1 MGPRTTDED
10 KVFSTRR
17 TLISSPSQSY
27 VVLKRFDTVVKNGIL
42 VDPGTGSQS
51 RADVGVKNGVIEEVT
66 KEISEREASMTIDAK
81 GKMVLPGLVD
91 LHVHVFEGVSHY
103 GINADQYC
111 LKSGATTVLD
121 AGSAGADTF
130 HGFRKYVI
138 DVSETRI
145 FAMLNIS
152 SMGMISPVVG
162 ELEEIRF
169 ADVQKAVRVC
179 EKNRDVIMGIK
190 VRLSKHLV
198 GNNGLLPLTK
208 AKEASEATGRP
219 IMVHVGDTPGPL
231 GEILNEMRK
240 GDVLTHCFTG
250 LAHGIL
256 DSRGEVITEARS
268 AVERGVIL
276 DVGHGQGSFS
286 FEIARK
292 ALEQGVEPKTISS
305 DLHTYNI
312 NGPVFDLLTTASKF
326 IHLGLPMNHV
336 LEKVTSIPAAFLGL
350 QDKVGT
356 VRAGAFA
363 DLVLVGLERGE
374 FLFEDSYKNKETA
387 KERMRP
393 LMVMKGGKVR
403 YDQRLSA

>member
-1 MGPRTTDED
+1 M
-10 KVFSTRR
+10 
-17 TLISSPSQSY
+17 
-27 VVLKRFDTVVKNGIL
+27 KNGI
-42 VDPGTGSQS
+42 VTDPSTASQS
-51 RADVGVKNGVIEEVT
+51 RADIGVRNGVIEEVT
-66 KEISEREASMTIDAK
+66 KEISEREASLTIDAK

-130 HGFRKYVI
+130 YGFRRYVV

-198 GNNGLLPLTK
+198 GNNGLLPLKK

-219 IMVHVGDTPGPL
+219 VMVHVGDTPGPL
-231 GEILNEMRK
+231 GEILNEMGK

-250 LAHGIL
+250 LPNGII
-256 DSRGEVITEARS
+256 DSRGEVIAEARS

-292 ALEQGVEPKTISS
+292 AIQQGVEPKTISS

-312 NGPVFDLLTTASKF
+312 NGPVFDLFTTASKF
-326 IHLGLPMNHV
+326 MHLGLPMNRV
-336 LEKVTSIPAAFLGL
+336 LEKITSIPATFLGL
-350 QDKVGT
+350 QDQVGT
-356 VRAGAFA
+356 VRTGAFA
-363 DLVLVGLERGE
+363 DLVLVELERGE

-403 YDQRLSA
+403 YDRLSSA

>member
-1 MGPRTTDED
+1 MKNTNIAPRPVPIE
-10 KVFSTRR
+10 
-17 TLISSPSQSY
+17 
-27 VVLKRFDTVVKNGIL
+27 LKRFDTAVKNGVVIDPSTASQSKADIGVKNGI
-42 VDPGTGSQS
+42 
-51 RADVGVKNGVIEEVT
+51 IEEVT
-66 KEISEREASMTIDAK
+66 KEISEREASLTIDAR

-111 LKSGATTVLD
+111 LRSGATTVLD

-130 HGFRKYVI
+130 YGFRRYVI

-169 ADVQKAVRVC
+169 ADVEKAVRVC

-198 GNNGLLPLTK
+198 GNNGLLPLK
-208 AKEASEATGRP
+208 RAKEASEATGRP
-219 IMVHVGDTPGPL
+219 VMVHVGDTPGPL
-231 GEILNEMRK
+231 GEILNELRK

-250 LAHGIL
+250 LPQGIL
-256 DSRGEVITEARS
+256 DPRGEVIAEARS

-292 ALEQGVEPKTISS
+292 AIQQGVEPKTISS

-326 IHLGLPMNHV
+326 VHLGLPMNHV
-336 LEKVTSIPAAFLGL
+336 LEKVTSIPATFLGL

-356 VRAGAFA
+356 VRVGAFA
-363 DLVLVGLERGE
+363 DLVLVELERGE

-403 YDQRLSA
+403 YDRLSSA

>member
-1 MGPRTTDED
+1 M
-10 KVFSTRR
+10 
-17 TLISSPSQSY
+17 
-27 VVLKRFDTVVKNGIL
+27 KNGI
-42 VDPGTGSQS
+42 VIDPSTASQS
-51 RADVGVKNGVIEEVT
+51 RADIGVRNSVIEEVT
-66 KEISEREASMTIDAK
+66 KEISEQEASLTIDAK

-130 HGFRKYVI
+130 YGFRRYVI

-198 GNNGLLPLTK
+198 GNNGLLPLKK

-219 IMVHVGDTPGPL
+219 VMVHVGDTPGPL

-250 LAHGIL
+250 LPHGIL
-256 DSRGEVITEARS
+256 DSKGEVIAEARS
-268 AVERGVIL
+268 AVERGVML

-292 ALEQGVEPKTISS
+292 AIQQGVEPKTISS

-312 NGPVFDLLTTASKF
+312 NGPVFDLFTTASKF
-326 IHLGLPMNHV
+326 MHLGLPMNRV
-336 LEKVTSIPAAFLGL
+336 LEKITSIPATFLGL

-363 DLVLVGLERGE
+363 DLVLVELERGE

-403 YDQRLSA
+403 YDRLSSA

>member
-1 MGPRTTDED
+1 MNANIAPRPVPIE
-10 KVFSTRR
+10 
-17 TLISSPSQSY
+17 
-27 VVLKRFDTVVKNGIL
+27 LKRFDTVVKNGI
-42 VDPGTGSQS
+42 VIDPSTASQS
-51 RADVGVKNGVIEEVT
+51 RADIGVKNGIIEEVT
-66 KEISEREASMTIDAK
+66 KEISEREASLTVDAK
-81 GKMVLPGLVD
+81 GKMVMPGLVD

-130 HGFRKYVI
+130 YGFRRYVI

-169 ADVQKAVRVC
+169 ADVQKAVSTC

-198 GNNGLLPLTK
+198 GNNGLLPLKK

-250 LAHGIL
+250 LPHGIL
-256 DSRGEVITEARS
+256 GPRGEVIAEARS

-276 DVGHGQGSFS
+276 DVGHGQGSFA

-292 ALEQGVEPKTISS
+292 AIQQGVEPKTISS

-326 IHLGLPMNHV
+326 MHLGLPMNHV
-336 LEKVTSIPAAFLGL
+336 LEKITSIPAKFLGL

-356 VRAGAFA
+356 VKAGAFA
-363 DLVLVGLERGE
+363 DLVLVELERGE

-403 YDQRLSA
+403 YDRLSSA

>member
-1 MGPRTTDED
+1 M
-10 KVFSTRR
+10 
-17 TLISSPSQSY
+17 
-27 VVLKRFDTVVKNGIL
+27 KNGI
-42 VDPGTGSQS
+42 VIDPSTASQS
-51 RADVGVKNGVIEEVT
+51 RADIGVRNSVIEEVT
-66 KEISEREASMTIDAK
+66 KEISEQEASLTIDAK

-130 HGFRKYVI
+130 YGFRRYVI

-198 GNNGLLPLTK
+198 GNNGLLPLRK

-219 IMVHVGDTPGPL
+219 VMVHVGDTPGPL

-250 LAHGIL
+250 LPHGIL
-256 DSRGEVITEARS
+256 DSKGEVIAEARS
-268 AVERGVIL
+268 AVERGVML

-292 ALEQGVEPKTISS
+292 AIQQGVEPKTISS

-312 NGPVFDLLTTASKF
+312 NGPVFDLFTTASKF
-326 IHLGLPMNHV
+326 MHLGLPMNRV
-336 LEKVTSIPAAFLGL
+336 LEKITSIPATFLGL

-363 DLVLVGLERGE
+363 DLVLVELERGE

-403 YDQRLSA
+403 YDRLSSA

>member
-1 MGPRTTDED
+1 MKNANIAPRPVPFE
-10 KVFSTRR
+10 
-17 TLISSPSQSY
+17 
-27 VVLKRFDTVVKNGIL
+27 LKRFDTVVKNGI
-42 VDPGTGSQS
+42 VIDPSTASQS
-51 RADVGVKNGVIEEVT
+51 KADIGVKNGIIEEVT
-66 KEISEREASMTIDAK
+66 KEISEHEASLTVDAN

-130 HGFRKYVI
+130 YGFRRYVI

-198 GNNGLLPLTK
+198 GNNGLLPLKK
-208 AKEASEATGRP
+208 AREASEATGRP

-231 GEILNEMRK
+231 EEILNEMRK

-250 LAHGIL
+250 LPHGIL
-256 DSRGEVITEARS
+256 DSRGEVIAEARS

-276 DVGHGQGSFS
+276 DVGHGQGSFA

-292 ALEQGVEPKTISS
+292 AIQQGVEPKTISS

-326 IHLGLPMNHV
+326 MHLGLPMNHV
-336 LEKVTSIPAAFLGL
+336 LEKITSIPATFLGL

-363 DLVLVGLERGE
+363 DLVLVELERGE

-403 YDQRLSA
+403 YDRLSSA

>member
-1 MGPRTTDED
+1 MPLDQ
-10 KVFSTRR
+10 
-17 TLISSPSQSY
+17 SP
-27 VVLKRFDTVVKNGIL
+27 VELKRFDTVVKNGL
-42 VDPGTGSQS
+42 VIDPSAGSQS
-51 RADVGVKNGVIEEVT
+51 RADVGVKGGVIEEVG
-66 KEISEREASMTIDAK
+66 KEISEREASSTVDAK
-81 GKMVLPGLVD
+81 GKIILPGLVD

-130 HGFRKYVI
+130 HGFRRYVI

-169 ADVQKAVRVC
+169 ADVQKAVSVC

-198 GNNGLLPLTK
+198 GNNGLLPLKK
-208 AKEASEATGRP
+208 AKEAAEATGRP

-231 GEILNEMRK
+231 GEILDQMRK

-250 LAHGIL
+250 LPNGIL
-256 DSRGEVITEARS
+256 DSRGEVITEARG

-286 FEIARK
+286 FGIARK

-326 IHLGLPMNHV
+326 MHLGMPMKHV
-336 LEKVTSIPAAFLGL
+336 LEKITSIPATFLGQ

-363 DLVLVGLERGE
+363 DLVLVELERGE

-387 KERMRP
+387 KERLRP

-403 YDQRLSA
+403 YDRLSSA

>member
-1 MGPRTTDED
+1 M
-10 KVFSTRR
+10 
-17 TLISSPSQSY
+17 
-27 VVLKRFDTVVKNGIL
+27 KNGI
-42 VDPGTGSQS
+42 VIDPSTASQS
-51 RADVGVKNGVIEEVT
+51 RADIGVRNGVIEEVT
-66 KEISEREASMTIDAK
+66 KEISEQEASLTIDAK

-130 HGFRKYVI
+130 YGFRRYVI

-198 GNNGLLPLTK
+198 GNNGLLPLKK

-219 IMVHVGDTPGPL
+219 VMVHVGDTPGPL

-250 LAHGIL
+250 LPNGIL
-256 DSRGEVITEARS
+256 DSRGEVIAEARS
-268 AVERGVIL
+268 AVARGVIL

-292 ALEQGVEPKTISS
+292 AIQQGVEPKTISS

-312 NGPVFDLLTTASKF
+312 NGPVFDLFTTASKF
-326 IHLGLPMNHV
+326 MHLGLPMNRV
-336 LEKVTSIPAAFLGL
+336 LEKITSIPATFLGL

-363 DLVLVGLERGE
+363 DLVLVELERGE

-403 YDQRLSA
+403 YDRLSSA

>member
-1 MGPRTTDED
+1 MKNPNIAPRPVPIE
-10 KVFSTRR
+10 
-17 TLISSPSQSY
+17 
-27 VVLKRFDTVVKNGIL
+27 LKRFDTVVKNGI
-42 VDPGTGSQS
+42 VIDPSTASQS
-51 RADVGVKNGVIEEVT
+51 RADIGVRNGVIEEVT
-66 KEISEREASMTIDAK
+66 KEISEQEASLTIDAK

-130 HGFRKYVI
+130 YGFRRYVI

-198 GNNGLLPLTK
+198 GNNGLLPLKK

-219 IMVHVGDTPGPL
+219 VMVHVGDTPGPL
-231 GEILNEMRK
+231 GEILN
-240 GDVLTHCFTG
+240 
-250 LAHGIL
+250 
-256 DSRGEVITEARS
+256 
-268 AVERGVIL
+268 
-276 DVGHGQGSFS
+276 
-286 FEIARK
+286 
-292 ALEQGVEPKTISS
+292 
-305 DLHTYNI
+305 
-312 NGPVFDLLTTASKF
+312 
-326 IHLGLPMNHV
+326 
-336 LEKVTSIPAAFLGL
+336 
-350 QDKVGT
+350 
-356 VRAGAFA
+356 
-363 DLVLVGLERGE
+363 
-374 FLFEDSYKNKETA
+374 
-387 KERMRP
+387 
-393 LMVMKGGKVR
+393 
-403 YDQRLSA
+403 

>member
-1 MGPRTTDED
+1 M
-10 KVFSTRR
+10 
-17 TLISSPSQSY
+17 
-27 VVLKRFDTVVKNGIL
+27 KNGI
-42 VDPGTGSQS
+42 VIDPSTASQS
-51 RADVGVKNGVIEEVT
+51 RADIGVRNSVIEEVT
-66 KEISEREASMTIDAK
+66 KEISEQEASLTIDAK

-130 HGFRKYVI
+130 YGFRRYVI

-152 SMGMISPVVG
+152 SQGMISPVVG

-198 GNNGLLPLTK
+198 GNNGLLPLKK

-219 IMVHVGDTPGPL
+219 VMVHVGDTPGPL

-250 LAHGIL
+250 LPHGIL
-256 DSRGEVITEARS
+256 DSKGEVIAEARS
-268 AVERGVIL
+268 AVERGVML

-292 ALEQGVEPKTISS
+292 AIQQGVEPKTISS
-305 DLHTYNI
+305 DLHAYNI
-312 NGPVFDLLTTASKF
+312 NGPVFDLFTTASKF
-326 IHLGLPMNHV
+326 MHLGLPMNRV
-336 LEKVTSIPAAFLGL
+336 LEKITSIPATFLGL

-363 DLVLVGLERGE
+363 DLVLVELERGE

-403 YDQRLSA
+403 YDRLSSA